1 MPNVMIVDDEE
12 DIVRLVSETLDLWGY
27 NSVGV
32 NDPEDALLQFDET
45 PIDLV
50 ITDLKMPKMSGV
62 ELLNRIKTVSEETEV
77 IVFTGYPEVNSAVEA
92 MKNGAF
98 DYLTKPIDLSELKL
112 KVERGI
118 EKKDM
123 GKTIKSLRGLNW
135 AMVLSVPVWL
145 ALGTLLAYVLKL

>member
-1 MPNVMIVDDEE
+1 
-12 DIVRLVSETLDLWGY
+12 
-27 NSVGV
+27 
-32 NDPEDALLQFDET
+32 
-45 PIDLV
+45 
-50 ITDLKMPKMSGV
+50 
-62 ELLNRIKTVSEETEV
+62 
-77 IVFTGYPEVNSAVEA
+77 